1 MFFKNNNLLY
11 EPLAMKNFLFFTS
24 CLLIFTN
31 GNAQVPTAMPPDAN
45 TFFNK
50 AMPVMR
56 PQLKE
61 IVLQTANAIKHYNAN
76 ADSLSQRLHK
86 NYALKNMSNS
96 DIDGITLL
104 VMVQASRNADADLK
118 DMVIGMS
125 RNNEQKKEQRTA
137 MQQVSVANSDT
148 KAKSPEEIRELE
160 NIKLL
165 VIMERKRRMA
175 EEISNIMKKIAD
187 TQQNILNDLK

>member
-1 MFFKNNNLLY
+1 LKTIFCYTK
-11 EPLAMKNFLFFTS
+11 PLAMKNLLFLTS
-24 CLLIFTN
+24 YFLIFTN

-45 TFFNK
+45 AFYNK
-50 AMPVMR
+50 VMPVIR
-56 PQLKE
+56 PQLKD

-86 NYALKNMSNS
+86 NNALKSISNN

-104 VMVQASRNADADLK
+104 IMVQASRNADSDLK

-125 RNNEQKKEQRTA
+125 RNNEQKKQQRPAT
-137 MQQVSVANSDT
+137 QQVSVNNSDT
-148 KAKSPEEIRELE
+148 KARSQEEISEMQ

-175 EEISNIMKKIAD
+175 EEICNIMKKIAD